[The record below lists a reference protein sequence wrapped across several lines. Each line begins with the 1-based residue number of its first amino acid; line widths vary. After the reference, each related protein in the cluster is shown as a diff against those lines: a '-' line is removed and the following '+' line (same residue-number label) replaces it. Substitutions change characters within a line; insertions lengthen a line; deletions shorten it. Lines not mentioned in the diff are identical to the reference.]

1 MTVTISALKVF
12 EIAEQI
18 ERNGTSFYRKAAEM
32 FNEPNIC
39 NMFLELADWETKH
52 EQVFRDM
59 REQLSKLN
67 SKPRIFRPEKT
78 QPDPQVI
85 ASLTVFGAGSEPV
98 HKLKN
103 IENVA
108 GVLKRAI
115 KKEKD
120 SIAFF
125 KNLKDLVPV
134 NADKDKVDDIIE
146 EEIRHIKILR
156 QALEP
161 RE

>member
-18 ERNGTSFYRKAAEM
+18 ERNGTAFYRRAAEM

-39 NMFLELADWETKH
+39 NMFLELADWEVKH

-59 REQLSKLN
+59 RKQLSKLN
-67 SKPRIFRPEKT
+67 SKPRTFRPEET

-85 ASLTVFGAGSEPV
+85 ASLAVFGAGSEPV
-98 HKLKN
+98 YKLKN

-108 GVLKRAI
+108 DILKRAI

-120 SIAFF
+120 SIAFY

-156 QALEP
+156 QALEH